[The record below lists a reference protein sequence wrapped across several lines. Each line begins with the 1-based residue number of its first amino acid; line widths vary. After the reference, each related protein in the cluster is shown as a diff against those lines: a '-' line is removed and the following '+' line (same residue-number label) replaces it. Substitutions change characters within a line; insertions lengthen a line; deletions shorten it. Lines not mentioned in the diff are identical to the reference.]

1 MRLVL
6 TLRFAE
12 KSYTQ
17 LILKNGVCVW
27 LMKLSLILGGL
38 LLASIA
44 GSTWYIERLNDQ
56 IAILKGNQIALEN
69 EVQKQNASIE
79 KFLSDQKENQSKLNS
94 MALANQ
100 EAQREVNKLRN
111 TFAKHD
117 LDNLAIN
124 KPALVEK
131 MVNRGTARVKEDLIK
146 ITNPNQFNEEDNTN

>member
-1 MRLVL
+1 
-6 TLRFAE
+6 
-12 KSYTQ
+12 
-17 LILKNGVCVW
+17 
-27 LMKLSLILGGL
+27 MKISLILGGL

-131 MVNRGTARVKEDLIK
+131 MVNRGTKRVKDELIQ
-146 ITNPNQFNEEDNTN
+146 ITDSNQFDSKAAQNP

>member
-1 MRLVL
+1 
-6 TLRFAE
+6 
-12 KSYTQ
+12 
-17 LILKNGVCVW
+17 
-27 LMKLSLILGGL
+27 MKLSLILGGL

-79 KFLSDQKENQSKLNS
+79 KFLSDQKENQSKLND

-111 TFAKHD
+111 TFARHD

>member
-1 MRLVL
+1 
-6 TLRFAE
+6 
-12 KSYTQ
+12 
-17 LILKNGVCVW
+17 
-27 LMKLSLILGGL
+27 MKISLILGGL

-69 EVQKQNASIE
+69 EVQKQNDSIE
-79 KFLSDQKENQSKLNS
+79 KFLADQKEIQVKLND

-111 TFAKHD
+111 TFARHD

>member
-1 MRLVL
+1 
-6 TLRFAE
+6 
-12 KSYTQ
+12 
-17 LILKNGVCVW
+17 
-27 LMKLSLILGGL
+27 MKLSLILGGL

-79 KFLSDQKENQSKLNS
+79 KFLSDQKENQSKLNN

-124 KPALVEK
+124 KPTLVQK
-131 MVNRGTARVKEDLIK
+131 MVNRGTKRVKDDLIS
-146 ITNPNQFNEEDNTN
+146 ITNPNQFDDNATETP

>member
-1 MRLVL
+1 
-6 TLRFAE
+6 
-12 KSYTQ
+12 
-17 LILKNGVCVW
+17 
-27 LMKLSLILGGL
+27 MKLSLILGGL

-69 EVQKQNASIE
+69 EVQKQNESIE

>member
-1 MRLVL
+1 
-6 TLRFAE
+6 
-12 KSYTQ
+12 
-17 LILKNGVCVW
+17 
-27 LMKLSLILGGL
+27 MKLSLILGGL

-69 EVQKQNASIE
+69 EVQKQNDSIE
-79 KFLSDQKENQSKLNS
+79 KFLADQKENQVKLND

>member
-1 MRLVL
+1 
-6 TLRFAE
+6 
-12 KSYTQ
+12 
-17 LILKNGVCVW
+17 
-27 LMKLSLILGGL
+27 MKLSLILGGL

-79 KFLSDQKENQSKLNS
+79 KFLSDQKENQSKLNN

>member
-1 MRLVL
+1 
-6 TLRFAE
+6 
-12 KSYTQ
+12 
-17 LILKNGVCVW
+17 
-27 LMKLSLILGGL
+27 MKLSLILGGL

-44 GSTWYIERLNDQ
+44 GSSWYIDYLNDQ
-56 IAILKGNQIALEN
+56 IAILKGNQMVLES
-69 EVQKQNASIE
+69 EIQKQNDSIDR
-79 KFLSDQKENQSKLNS
+79 FLEQQKESQNKLND

-100 EAQREVNKLRN
+100 EAQREVSKLRS

-131 MVNRGTARVKEDLIK
+131 MVNRGTARVKDDLIK